1 MKIITITKNELGFD
15 ENFETASFDTKDE
28 AVKQVAEITSSLYEK
43 TYSLNHGEYARPE
56 FKAQR
61 YKDGWGI
68 KVFWHFLAGT
78 CHAPKDGR
86 FCSAHRFF
94 EKIFG

>member
-15 ENFETASFDTKDE
+15 EDFETASFDTKDE
-28 AVKQVAEITSSLYEK
+28 AVKQVEEITSSLYEK
-43 TYSLNHGEYARPE
+43 TYSLNRGEYARPD

-94 EKIFG
+94 EKFFG

>member
-15 ENFETASFDTKDE
+15 EDFETASFDTKDE
-28 AVKQVAEITSSLYEK
+28 AVKQVEEITSSLYEK